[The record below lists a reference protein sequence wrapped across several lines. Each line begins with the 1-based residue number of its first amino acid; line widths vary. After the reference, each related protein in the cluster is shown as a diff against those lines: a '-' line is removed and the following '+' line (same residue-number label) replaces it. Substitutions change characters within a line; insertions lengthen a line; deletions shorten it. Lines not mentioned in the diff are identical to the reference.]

1 MNALTIARELVGNL
15 ELSPDQLA
23 GVRALD
29 RKYAQRAYTLL
40 HQSDAT
46 SHDLTD
52 AEAASLHAQL
62 VSDIL
67 ALLTPE
73 QQSLLQT

>member
-1 MNALTIARELVGNL
+1 MTALTLARELVGNL

-23 GVRALD
+23 GLRALD
-29 RKYAQRAYTLL
+29 RKYAQRVYTLL
-40 HQSDAT
+40 HQSDAVR
-46 SHDLTD
+46 SELTD
-52 AEAASLHAQL
+52 AEAAALHTQL

-73 QQSLLQT
+73 QQSLLQK